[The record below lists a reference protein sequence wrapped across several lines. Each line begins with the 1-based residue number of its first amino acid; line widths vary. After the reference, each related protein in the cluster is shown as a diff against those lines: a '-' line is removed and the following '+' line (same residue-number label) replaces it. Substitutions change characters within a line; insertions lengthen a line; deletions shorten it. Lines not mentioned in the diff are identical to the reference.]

1 MTNEHEFK
9 EPQIISVE
17 KTHDYG
23 EDCRRLTQA
32 IEMYLRRWKDAGG
45 ADRNPAGNDQ
55 AMSDVESFL
64 KASHERPQ
72 DIDEFDRLYQILKY
86 VQQRAEEQ
94 EDSAG

>member
-32 IEMYLRRWKDAGG
+32 IEMYLSRWKDAGG
-45 ADRNPAGNDQ
+45 AAGNDQ
-55 AMSDVESFL
+55 TMSDVESFL
-64 KASHERPQ
+64 QASEQRSQ
-72 DIDEFDRLYQILKY
+72 DVDEFDRLYQILKY